1 MFPHCF
7 LFHFFSL
14 SFPIPVYDAIRNCQA
29 KVFQTNKRKLMCEMH
44 VKQKQQHNTSHLIAF
59 YSLFSLSLTPCW
71 PFLLSP
77 ELVRIERESRHFS
90 FSFRTKNVF
99 WGGSG
104 EVLAQEEEE
113 SGRRNAQGREPRR
126 RNPNSPFEYFII
138 SNQMKKKPSTIQT
151 LGRQLSQKAYSQRV
165 RLIGKTRRDGWYL
178 SVMKRSWR
186 EKLDWVANFLFAT
199 CRRRLSVLYDSTAQ
213 GNKKKKEKG
222 HSSTLCSSKPIV
234 IINQLSLSFNAN
246 HAIGQGDCTLRLSF
260 EAPGKEE
267 S

>member
-59 YSLFSLSLTPCW
+59 YSFLSLSLTPCW

-138 SNQMKKKPSTIQT
+138 SNQMKKKPSQHHINPRPTAFPKGLFT
-151 LGRQLSQKAYSQRV
+151 TRSVDRQNK
-165 RLIGKTRRDGWYL
+165 
-178 SVMKRSWR
+178 
-186 EKLDWVANFLFAT
+186 E
-199 CRRRLSVLYDSTAQ
+199 RRLVSVRHE
-213 GNKKKKEKG
+213 KKLTRE
-222 HSSTLCSSKPIV
+222 T
-234 IINQLSLSFNAN
+234 
-246 HAIGQGDCTLRLSF
+246 RLSRQF
-260 EAPGKEE
+260 PFCNMSSPTFRFIRQPCAGQ
-267 S
+267 